1 MKNTLIITALLCFC
15 LKGYAQAN
23 LDEEYDSLSE
33 LKGRLLELQD
43 EAVSIS
49 QSSGYVAPRT
59 EFGVPDLQGLW
70 EKRFATPVERP
81 IALGNKRAYT
91 KEEAAAFEQRAIE
104 RRVAREAPVDPDR
117 DAPPLGGDIEFRT
130 DTNFLPDMPVAVAR
144 INGELRTSLIIEPEN
159 GRFPM
164 RDESVEFRTRYFE
177 MMNNNFDGPETRP
190 PGERCL
196 HLGPPLPTMTNSDGT
211 HVQIVQ
217 TEDYV
222 IIFSEEA
229 IQTRIVKLNK
239 SHPEIPIQRWM
250 GDSVGHWEDETL
262 VIHTINFRPEHTVS
276 QIASS
281 EEFEVTE
288 RITAISENE
297 LLYSYTI
304 VDPLTYT
311 NPVVAELPFNRM
323 PAGQKLYESA
333 CHEGNRAVMDILMGA
348 RIIERES
355 PSQEN

>member
-1 MKNTLIITALLCFC
+1 MRKQMSDMCF
-15 LKGYAQAN
+15 
-23 LDEEYDSLSE
+23 
-33 LKGRLLELQD
+33 RLLVLLTVVFIPELTLAQNSD
-43 EAVSIS
+43 
-49 QSSGYVAPRT
+49 YRAPRN
-59 EFGVPDLQGLW
+59 EFGVPNLQGLW

-81 IALGNKRAYT
+81 AALGNKRFYT
-91 KEEAAAFEQRAIE
+91 EEEAAEFEQRAIE
-104 RRVAREAPVDPDR
+104 RRIAREAPVEPDR
-117 DAPPLGGDIEFRT
+117 GAPPVGANIEFRT
-130 DTNFLPDMPVAVAR
+130 DTNFLPDLPVEVAR

-164 RDESVEFRTRYFE
+164 QDESMEFRTRYFE
-177 MMNNNFDGPETRP
+177 MMNNNFDGPEARP

-196 HLGPPLPTMTNSDGT
+196 HLGPPLPTMTNADGT

-222 IIFSEEA
+222 MIYSEEA

-250 GDSVGHWEDETL
+250 GDSIGHWEGETL
-262 VIHTINFRPEHTVS
+262 VIHTNSFRPEHTVS
-276 QIASS
+276 QIAMS

-288 RITAISENE
+288 RIKAVSENE

-304 VDPLTYT
+304 VDPITYT
-311 NPVVAELPFNRM
+311 EPVVAELPFTRM
-323 PAGQKLYESA
+323 PPGQKLYESA

-348 RIIERES
+348 RVIEQDARKETE
-355 PSQEN
+355 Q